1 MTTKIAATA
10 TTRMAS
16 PRGSSPPP
24 PRPLLVE
31 VLEEELVVECP
42 DVWPVG
48 GVVLP
53 VPCWD
58 VLEPADEFAEA
69 KAGVRVNGCQK
80 LYSSWQFVMVP
91 FAPVSQV
98 QYWS

>member
-16 PRGSSPPP
+16 PRGSSDP

-31 VLEEELVVECP
+31 VEEELVAECP

-58 VLEPADEFAEA
+58 VLEAADEFAEA
-69 KAGVRVNGCQK
+69 KTGVRVNGCQK
-80 LYSSWQFVMVP
+80 LYSSSQFVMVP
-91 FAPVSQV
+91 LAPVSQV